1 MRFIITI
8 FFLCSS
14 FLFGISIYDIQYTTD
29 PGGNGTYPSPYEGQI
44 VTTGG
49 IVNAVDFNNGRFF
62 ITSSWGGDWQGIY
75 VYDNDQAI
83 VVGDSVI
90 IEAEVYEYWGF
101 TELSNLISCDVIS
114 SGNSM
119 PASFYTSISNA
130 INEAR
135 ESTRAGIGFY
145 YDLSIT
151 QTYDEWGQ
159 WKVADGSGECTI
171 STGFMNM
178 QEMGIPLV
186 VGYPLSIS
194 GFVTYFWEEFQLNP
208 ISLNSISS
216 TPENHIISI
225 QEQLLFSPEEFEIPI
240 YHTVFNNGQIQSY
253 QFEIQYNSEV
263 IE

>member
-1 MRFIITI
+1 MRKIILFIFMLSLTI
-8 FFLCSS
+8 LYS
-14 FLFGISIYDIQYTTD
+14 ISIYDIQYTTN
-29 PGGNGTYPSPYEGQI
+29 PGGGTYPSPYEGQV

-49 IVNAVDFNNGRFF
+49 IVCGIDFNDGRFF
-62 ITSSWGGDWQGIY
+62 ITSSCGGEWQGIY
-75 VYDNDQAI
+75 VYDNDQTVA
-83 VVGDSVI
+83 VGDSVI

-101 TELSNLISCDVIS
+101 TELSNLISCDIIS

-119 PASFYTSISNA
+119 PASLVTSISNA

-135 ESTRAGIGFY
+135 ESTRAGIGY
-145 YDLSIT
+145 YDLSVT

-186 VGYPLSIS
+186 VGYPLSIG

-208 ISLNSISS
+208 ISINSISS
-216 TPENHIISI
+216 
-225 QEQLLFSPEEFEIPI
+225 
-240 YHTVFNNGQIQSY
+240 
-253 QFEIQYNSEV
+253 
-263 IE
+263 